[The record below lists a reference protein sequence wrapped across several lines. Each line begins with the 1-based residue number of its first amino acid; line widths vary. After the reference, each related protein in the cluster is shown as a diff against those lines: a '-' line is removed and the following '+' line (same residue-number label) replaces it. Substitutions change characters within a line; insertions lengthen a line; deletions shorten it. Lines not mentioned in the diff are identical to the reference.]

1 MNNFSQPIENL
12 DAIAIVGMAIRFP
25 GANSVEQF
33 WQNLQQGVESISF
46 FSESDMIAAGLNP
59 ELIQNSRYVK
69 ARSILENVEQFDAK
83 FFGFTPREAAITDPQ
98 HRIMLECAW
107 ESLENAGY
115 NSETYPGRIGV
126 YAGMGLSS
134 YSLFNLYPN
143 RDLIESVGVFQ
154 TLISNDKDFL
164 PTRISYQ
171 LNLRGP
177 SVNVQTACSTS
188 LVAVH
193 IACQSLLNGECDMAL
208 AGAASIR
215 VPQESGYLYQ
225 EESILSPDG
234 HCRPF
239 DAHAKGTV
247 FGNGAGIVVLKRLE
261 DAIADG
267 DTIRAIIKG
276 SAINNDGHLK
286 VGYTAPSVAG
296 QTEAIAEAMAVANV
310 NPETVSYIQTHGT
323 GTALGDPIEIAALT
337 QVFSR
342 HTDKKAC
349 CAIGSVKSNIGHLD
363 TAAGIAG
370 LIQTVLA
377 LEHQAIPPSLHFESP
392 NPQIDFENSP
402 FYVNAKL
409 LEWPGG
415 ETPRRAGVSSFGIG
429 GTNAHVVLEEA
440 PVPSKKSPNSRQPQL
455 LVISAKTGPA
465 LEQATQNLAD
475 YLTTHSDCN
484 LADVAYTL
492 QVGRR
497 GFNYRRMV
505 VAETVEAAATA
516 LSSREPQSVF
526 SGECATVNPP
536 VTFMFPGQGSQYVNM
551 GRGLYDNQPIF
562 REWVDRACELLLP
575 HLELDL
581 RTLLYPELDAE
592 AVATERLAQTQ
603 FTQPALF
610 VIEYATAQLWQSWG
624 IQPTAA
630 IGHSIGEYVAACL
643 AGVFSFEDALAL
655 VAVRGRLMQ
664 QLPGGSMLAVCL
676 SAEEVRQHLEES
688 LSLATINSPSLCAVS
703 GKTEAIAQL
712 ERQLT
717 ATGVTCRRLHTS
729 HAFHSPMM
737 EPILDEFRD
746 RVAQVRRNAPQL
758 PFISNV
764 TGTWITPEE
773 AIDPN
778 YWANHLRQP
787 VQFSEGIAEVL
798 NRGHS
803 IFLEVGPGRTLS
815 TLTQQQVH
823 PKSSRTIIS
832 SLGHPRDKQSD
843 LAVLLATAGRIWL
856 SGANINWMAF
866 SVQESP
872 RRIPLPTY
880 PFQRQRYW
888 IDPPQFNR
896 QNSARE
902 LPKFPANFEA
912 IPEGEPDFETVLSST
927 YIAPQNE
934 LEQALAEIWQEL
946 LGIEKIGINDNF
958 FELGG
963 HSLLATQ
970 LLSRIV
976 TRLDVKVPMRRLME
990 TATIAEL
997 AVAIEEEL
1005 IAELEGL
1012 SEEEAERL
1020 LIQA

>member
-1 MNNFSQPIENL
+1 MNNFSEPIESL

-25 GANSVEQF
+25 GANSPEQF
-33 WQNLQQGVESISF
+33 WQNLEQGVESISF
-46 FSESDMIAAGLNP
+46 FSEGDIVAAGIDP
-59 ELIQNSRYVK
+59 ELVQNPRYVK

-115 NSETYPGRIGV
+115 DSETYPGRIGV

-208 AGAASIR
+208 AGAGSIR
-215 VPQESGYLYQ
+215 VPQQSGYLYQ

-234 HCRPF
+234 HCRAF
-239 DAHAKGTV
+239 DANAKGTV

-261 DAIADG
+261 NAIADG

-276 SAINNDGHLK
+276 SAINNDGNLK

-296 QTEAIAEAMAVANV
+296 QAEAIAEAMAVANV
-310 NPETVSYIQTHGT
+310 APETVSYIQTHGT

-337 QVFSR
+337 QVFSG

-363 TAAGIAG
+363 TASGIAG
-370 LIQTVLA
+370 LVQTVLA
-377 LEHQAIPPSLHFESP
+377 LEHQAIPPTLHFESP

-402 FYVNAKL
+402 FYVNVKL
-409 LEWPGG
+409 SPWQSG

-429 GTNAHVVLEEA
+429 GTNAHIVLEEA
-440 PVPSKKSPNSRQPQL
+440 PVTNKKAQNSRLPQL
-455 LVISAKTGPA
+455 LVISAKTASA
-465 LEQATQNLAD
+465 LEKSTQNLAD
-475 YLTTHSDCN
+475 YLKDHSHCN

-505 VAETVEAAATA
+505 VAETAEAAATA
-516 LSSREPQSVF
+516 LSSREPQGVF
-526 SGECATVNPP
+526 SSECTTVNPP
-536 VTFMFPGQGSQYVNM
+536 ITFMFPGQGSQYVNM
-551 GRGLYDNQPIF
+551 GRGLYENQPVF

-575 HLELDL
+575 HLALDL
-581 RTLLYPELDAE
+581 RTLLYPEPGTE
-592 AVATERLAQTQ
+592 AAATERLAQTQ

-610 VIEYATAQLWQSWG
+610 VVEYAIAQLWKAWG

-676 SAEEVRQHLEES
+676 SEEEVRKHLEES
-688 LSLATINSPSLCAVS
+688 LSLATINSPSLCAIS

-717 ATGVTCRRLHTS
+717 ETGVTCRRLHTS

-778 YWANHLRQP
+778 YWATHLRQP
-787 VQFSEGIAEVL
+787 VQFSDGIAEIL
-798 NRGHS
+798 TREDS
-803 IFLEVGPGRTLS
+803 LFLEVGPGRTLS
-815 TLTQQQVH
+815 TLTQQQVN
-823 PKSSRTIIS
+823 PKFPRTILT
-832 SLGHPRDKQSD
+832 SLSHPRDGQSD
-843 LAVLLATAGRIWL
+843 LAVLFSTLGRLWLAGV
-856 SGANINWMAF
+856 NIDWMALYG
-866 SVQESP
+866 QEKPSHV
-872 RRIPLPTY
+872 PLPTY
-880 PFQRQRYW
+880 PFERQRYW
-888 IDPPQFNR
+888 IDPPQFTR
-896 QNSARE
+896 QNRSIE
-902 LPKFPANFEA
+902 PFQFLPNT
-912 IPEGEPDFETVLSST
+912 EGTMEVEPNYSKGSNSS
-927 YIAPQNE
+927 YIAPTNE

-946 LGIEKIGINDNF
+946 LGFEKVGIYDNF

-970 LLSRIV
+970 LLSRIA
-976 TRLDVKVPMRRLME
+976 TTLDVKVPMRRLME

-1005 IAELEGL
+1005 IADLEGL
-1012 SEEEAERL
+1012 SDEEAERL
-1020 LIQA
+1020 LIQS